1 MLTDGLVLQGS
12 HADFDE
18 CSDALFFG
26 EEIDLA
32 RTLRSVLLAEAEVA
46 AAAAAQVTVGAREPS
61 FSRHDIDNLRQT
73 CDDIVLAHTQRADDN
88 DDDDDDDGDDGEDGD
103 AQQDEEESLL

>member
-73 CDDIVLAHTQRADDN
+73 CDDIVLAHTQCAGDN
-88 DDDDDDDGDDGEDGD
+88 DDDDDGDDGDDGD